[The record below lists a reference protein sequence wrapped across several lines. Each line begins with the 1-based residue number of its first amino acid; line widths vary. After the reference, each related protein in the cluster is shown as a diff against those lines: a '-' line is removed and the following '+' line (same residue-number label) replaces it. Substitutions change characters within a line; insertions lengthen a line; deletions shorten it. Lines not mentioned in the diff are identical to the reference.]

1 MGSCPDTDIDPK
13 NLTTQNKEPFRINTE
28 RIRRNPP
35 GPLVAQ
41 KNKHELVWLA
51 FIFLYGCLQ
60 RGSRFFLIYTTTAS
74 SREKHRDALLF
85 SKLLHLYFV
94 STFSLQLFDCWCS
107 EQPV

>member
-28 RIRRNPP
+28 RTRRSPP
-35 GPLVAQ
+35 GPLLA
-41 KNKHELVWLA
+41 KKKKHQLVWLA
-51 FIFLYGCLQ
+51 FIFSYGCLQ
-60 RGSRFFLIYTTTAS
+60 RDSRFFLIYTTTAS
-74 SREKHRDALLF
+74 SREKHKDALLF